1 MSPRRYIKP
10 AAETYTT
17 MRCRVHVTGV
27 EGDPKYVV
35 PRSLRAYADAIE
47 RGEADTTADYEAVI
61 QARPPL
67 PPGQQRVYDTLLRL
81 YRETGRI
88 PSSREIMRELGIKS
102 TNGVRAHLLALHLKG
117 YIEYTPWVSRGVKF
131 L

>member
-1 MSPRRYIKP
+1 MK
-10 AAETYTT
+10 
-17 MRCRVHVTGV
+17 CRIRVTGV

-35 PRSLRAYADAIE
+35 PWSLRAYADAIE

-61 QARPPL
+61 QERPPL

-88 PSSREIMRELGIKS
+88 PSSREIMRVLDIKS
-102 TNGVRAHLLALHLKG
+102 TNAIRDHLLALERKG
-117 YIEYTPWVSRGVKF
+117 YITYTPKVSRGVKI